1 MNVVIPGYIGQALKE
16 GNSRGRV
23 FAEVLK
29 EKKLPEEEMSMYR
42 LSGEGFNFLLAETET
57 TAVGNS

>member
-23 FAEVLK
+23 FAEVVK
-29 EKKLPEEEMSMYR
+29 KKLPEEEMSMYR